1 MKVLFHTFSAT
12 GNTARAVQVI
22 ADRLAADGHDV
33 SIQPVAVGAP
43 VDPEAPELTVVAF
56 PIWAWAAPHFVLA
69 HVRRLPPGRGAR
81 AAVFATCGGFGAQGV
96 GEVAR
101 RLRRRGYRV
110 ACSGEAVYPDN
121 WTLAMGPPP
130 DKELSTAL
138 VAGDEQAARFAE
150 NMMSAHP
157 TTFACAWG
165 HRLWSRPIALL
176 FRSFGRRF
184 LGKAFIA
191 DATCTSCGLCAATC
205 PVGAIRMEGAPAR
218 PRWNAGCAACYRCIN
233 LCPVQAIQVSVARL
247 AIHLGLNLALTGLAL
262 GAIGWIRPWMPLP
275 GAAGLGL
282 AVLVAGAALVLATGL
297 QLTALDALLHGLETR
312 TPLRGLFLK
321 SHTRR
326 FGRYRAPGFQPG
338 ETGHP

>member
-1 MKVLFHTFSAT
+1 MKAIFHTFSAT

-33 SIQPVAVGAP
+33 SIQAVAAGAP

-81 AAVFATCGGFGAQGV
+81 SAVFATCGGFGAQGV
-96 GEVAR
+96 GEVER

-110 ACSGEAVYPDN
+110 VCSGEAVYPDN

-130 DKELSTAL
+130 DKELSAAL
-138 VAGDEQAARFAE
+138 ATGDEQAAQFAE
-150 NMMSAHP
+150 NILSAHP

-176 FRSFGRRF
+176 FRMFGRRF

-191 DATCTSCGLCAATC
+191 DASCTSCGLCAATC

-218 PRWNAGCAACYRCIN
+218 PRWNAACAACYRCIN
-233 LCPVQAIQVSVARL
+233 LCPVRAIQVSVARL

-262 GAIGWIRPWMPLP
+262 GSIGWLRPRMPLP

-282 AVLVAGAALVLATGL
+282 AVLAAGAALVLATGL

-312 TPLRGLFLK
+312 TPLRGFFLK

-326 FGRYRAPGFQPG
+326 FGRYRAPGFQP
-338 ETGHP
+338 ERR